1 MTAPRFSEQPF
12 PVRRVGPRAA
22 DGSAPG
28 EGYSSRPSPGAAYIG
43 LDLGS
48 GDYSAIS
55 LVFSG
60 AVMLSLRLSAAEA
73 GLSEEQLIS
82 KLVAQHA
89 AKIGIARLSEFQQG
103 GEAVSRVAHNHD
115 VAGSN
120 PAPATTSVIKH
131 SKSKF
136 SQILRPPEG
145 GLFHFG
151 ASRTSAVRVVPKP
164 CALNG
169 RPR

>member
-1 MTAPRFSEQPF
+1 MSAFAKTPWGDMPLSDTRTMPVERAPHGVDDDALRVAGVVF
-12 PVRRVGPRAA
+12 P
-22 DGSAPG
+22 APG
-28 EGYSSRPSPGAAYIG
+28 EGASRPSSGAAYIG
-43 LDLGS
+43 VDLGS

-55 LVFSG
+55 LVLSD
-60 AVMLSLRLSAAEA
+60 AVLLSLRLSAAEA

-120 PAPATTSVIKH
+120 PAPATSGYPESEEGREGVP
-131 SKSKF
+131 SGAF
-136 SQILRPPEG
+136 PLPQGPP
-145 GLFHFG
+145 
-151 ASRTSAVRVVPKP
+151 
-164 CALNG
+164 
-169 RPR
+169 